1 MTISARLS
9 DLVDAF
15 AHEAWPEGPTI
26 APLSPENL
34 APGRSGSP
42 IRSPRKQSSSPL
54 AEAEKLVAAAGLLHA
69 RSAIRDPES
78 MFLGEAPLSLDE
90 LELELFGIVRSGSP
104 RGRRG
109 ISTSPLRRQPGS
121 PGSSLGSPVKSP
133 GKAGSVRGDMS
144 DAFWAHLDA
153 LFVRDSSS
161 SIPPLE
167 RATAVAD
174 LARNAGRSPT
184 SDSYA
189 ARAERS
195 KALAQYFEEE
205 TARYA
210 REYEAVIAQR
220 AAWLSA
226 GF

>member
-1 MTISARLS
+1 MLTTALVTMTAQAMP
-9 DLVDAF
+9 VVA
-15 AHEAWPEGPTI
+15 A
-26 APLSPENL
+26 L
-34 APGRSGSP
+34 AL
-42 IRSPRKQSSSPL
+42 RSPQVLRLRDATLLEVPQLKSVIEE
-54 AEAEKLVAAAGLLHA
+54 AEAELT
-69 RSAIRDPES
+69 E
-78 MFLGEAPLSLDE
+78 LDAFVHE

-104 RGRRG
+104 RGRRAS
-109 ISTSPLRRQPGS
+109 STSPLRRQPGS
-121 PGSSLGSPVKSP
+121 PGSLLGSPVKARSRASP
-133 GKAGSVRGDMS
+133 AKGGSVRGDMS

-161 SIPPLE
+161 SIPQLE

-174 LARNAGRSPT
+174 LARHAGRSPV

-220 AAWLSA
+220 AARLAA
-226 GF
+226 GL